1 MTDIRQLPQSRIF
14 AATWLSYAGFYF
26 CRKNFSIVMP
36 LLARDEGFRADQLAQ
51 ALFFYSLAYVAG
63 QFSSGMLS
71 DRLGPRRVVVGG
83 MLLSAVATAMMGF
96 ADSLVAILACQA
108 VNGYAQ
114 ACGWPG
120 LLKMMAAR
128 FGSSSRGVVM
138 GWWCTNYVAGG
149 FLATL
154 FATWAA
160 TGPLLLA
167 FGWRR
172 GAWGPALVLA
182 AMAIIFWFLTHGES
196 SDTTLTHATPW
207 SGLAEVVHNRAV
219 LTIAAMYFTVKLA
232 RYVFLFWLPFYMTQG
247 LGYGAAEAGYTSSIF
262 EFVGFGGVV
271 LAGYV
276 SDHAARG
283 RRFPVGALMMFLLS
297 ALCLAHPLL
306 ASTGRWGNIIGISF
320 IGMMTFGA
328 DALMAGAGVQDVV
341 RREVTATAGGF
352 TNAVGSLGQVL
363 SPFVASMVSAQFGWN
378 AVFYVL
384 VVITLAGGCILA
396 TQWNFVR
403 DDASSREKRALCS
416 NTTSPSSAAESLG

>member
-1 MTDIRQLPQSRIF
+1 
-14 AATWLSYAGFYF
+14 
-26 CRKNFSIVMP
+26 MP
-36 LLARDEGFRADQLAQ
+36 ILARDEGLRIDQLAQ

-83 MLLSAVATAMMGF
+83 MLLSATATALMGF
-96 ADSLVAILACQA
+96 SESLGAILACQA

-128 FGSSSRGVVM
+128 FGTASRGVVM

-154 FATWAA
+154 FATWVA
-160 TGPLLLA
+160 TGPVLLA

-172 GAWGPALVLA
+172 GAWGPALVLGTVA
-182 AMAIIFWFLTHGES
+182 LLFWFLTQGEP
-196 SDTTLTHATPW
+196 SDSATTTASRATPW
-207 SGLAEVVHNRAV
+207 SGLSEVVLNRAV
-219 LTIAAMYFTVKLA
+219 LTIAGMYFTVKLA
-232 RYVFLFWLPFYMTQG
+232 RYVFLFWLPFYMTQS
-247 LGYGAAEAGYTSSIF
+247 LGYSAAEAGYTSSIF

-271 LAGYV
+271 LAGYL
-276 SDHAARG
+276 SDRAARG
-283 RRFPVGALMMFLLS
+283 RRFPVGALMMFALS
-297 ALCLAHPLL
+297 VLCLAHPLL
-306 ASTGRWGNIIGISF
+306 ASTGRWGNIVGIAL

-328 DALMAGAGVQDVV
+328 DTLMAGAGVQDVV

-363 SPFVASMVSAQFGWN
+363 SPFLASIVSAQFGWD

-396 TQWNFVR
+396 THWNFAP
-403 DDASSREKRALCS
+403 DALSRQEKRDSCS
-416 NTTSPSSAAESLG
+416 NSTSPSSAAESLG